1 MRESRPFDLRLFLMA
16 VGAGAVDVVSLTT
29 LGAFTAAVTANMVFI
44 GIAIED
50 GDTHTAIRA
59 GLAVAFFGA
68 GAFLGTRALARV
80 PAERRRSAGA
90 AVLWGIAGLQ
100 AVFLVIWLAT
110 SGEPDGAE
118 LDLLALVSACAMGGQ
133 TALTGSW
140 HTGVMTTY
148 VSGSLVGLLGAVASP
163 GSPDPEWRNQI
174 GVIIA
179 LLVGALIG
187 AVLLSQAR
195 DSVPVLPLA
204 LTVVVAGATLL
215 RVRRAA

>member
-1 MRESRPFDLRLFLMA
+1 MRESRPFDLRLFVMA
-16 VGAGAVDVVSLTT
+16 AGAGVVDVISLTT

-59 GLAVAFFGA
+59 ALAVACFA
-68 GAFLGTRALARV
+68 TGAFLGNRAFARV
-80 PAERRRSAGA
+80 PAERRRSRGA
-90 AVLWGIAGLQ
+90 AVLVGIAVLQ
-100 AVFLVIWLAT
+100 AVFLAIWLAT
-110 SGEPDGAE
+110 SGDPEGGE
-118 LDLLALVSACAMGGQ
+118 LDVLALVSPCAMGGQ
-133 TALTGSW
+133 TALTGRW

-148 VSGSLVGLLGAVASP
+148 VSGSLVSLLGAVASP

-174 GVIIA
+174 GVIVA
-179 LLVGALIG
+179 LLIGALIG

-204 LTVVVAGATLL
+204 LTVLVAGATVL
-215 RVRRAA
+215 RVRRVA